1 MDSVLTGLLDYGA
14 LGLFVV
20 FMVYQHMS
28 TQKRFDSLVESFQ
41 QKLDGIQDK
50 AEAQEDKLRER
61 YDSVIRQYQE
71 DAVTFRE
78 GVAGE
83 VKEAIRRI
91 DRVDTTINSL
101 PFDAVQI
108 QIEALSLAI
117 RNTHVLVEKGT
128 EVLKDM
134 EEEAKLRQMAKKLSK
149 SDDG

>member
-1 MDSVLTGLLDYGA
+1 MDSLYTGLLDYGS
-14 LGLFVV
+14 LGLFLI
-20 FMVYQHMS
+20 FMLWQHLSM
-28 TQKRFDSLVESFQ
+28 QKRFDSLVESFQ
-41 QKLDGIQDK
+41 KQLAGIQDK
-50 AEAQEDKLRER
+50 SEAQEDKLRER

-91 DRVDTTINSL
+91 DRVDSTINGL

-134 EEEAKLRQMAKKLSK
+134 EEEAKLKQMAKKLAK
-149 SDDG
+149 SDNG

>member
-1 MDSVLTGLLDYGA
+1 MDSVLPGLLDYGA

-28 TQKRFDSLVESFQ
+28 MQKRFDSLVESFQ
-41 QKLDGIQDK
+41 QKLDGIQDT

-91 DRVDTTINSL
+91 DRVDSTINGL

>member
-1 MDSVLTGLLDYGA
+1 MDSLYTGLLDYGS
-14 LGLFVV
+14 LELFLI
-20 FMVYQHMS
+20 FMLWQHLSM
-28 TQKRFDSLVESFQ
+28 QKRFDSLVESFQ
-41 QKLDGIQDK
+41 KQLAGIQDK
-50 AEAQEDKLRER
+50 SEAQEDKLRER

-91 DRVDTTINSL
+91 DRVDSTINGL

-134 EEEAKLRQMAKKLSK
+134 EEEAKLKQMAKKLAK
-149 SDDG
+149 SDNG

>member
-28 TQKRFDSLVESFQ
+28 MQKRFDSLVSNFQ
-41 QKLDGIQDK
+41 LKLDGIQDK
-50 AEAQEDKLRER
+50 AEAAEDKLRDR
-61 YDSVIRQYQE
+61 YDVVIQQYQK
-71 DAVTFRE
+71 DSVTFRE
-78 GVAGE
+78 GVAAE

-91 DRVDTTINSL
+91 DRVDQTIDSL
-101 PFDAVQI
+101 PFDSVQI

-117 RNTHVLVEKGT
+117 RNSHTLIEKGT